1 MMSGRHPQALL
12 ALLIAAGFWLG
23 SWQLPLF
30 DLDEGAF
37 SQATLEMLSSG
48 NWLTTTLDG
57 EPRYDKPMLS
67 YWLQGLS
74 VSAFG
79 AHEFAFRLPSMLAA
93 TLWLLLLFGF
103 VRARSSSPLA
113 PWLAAGALALSPM
126 SSIIG
131 HAATADAILNLLLAA
146 AAFDIWRYFESGS
159 RAAVW
164 RTYLWMGLGVL
175 CKGPVAI
182 VIPLAASLAFAVST
196 RRWRDWLG
204 AVFDLRGWIVLLAV
218 VLPWGISCWM
228 ADDGDF
234 IRHFLLDHNLQRYD
248 STLQGHG
255 GKFYYYI
262 VALPLIVLPFASLLP
277 GAIKRGV
284 LGDALDR
291 YCLLWFGVVF
301 AIFSMSKTQL
311 PHYLLYGMTPLFVLF
326 GRMAARVPPKPVL
339 LAPAI
344 ALLLLFSSLPWLLPM
359 VPVNPKRAWE
369 AGVVSEALA
378 AFDWRYTL
386 ICLGTLALCLWS
398 LRRSPVVAVL
408 GCALALNLT
417 LWLGLAPVLAQAQ
430 QAPTREAARV
440 ARDLGLPA
448 VAYATYLPTFSVYR
462 GAPTPHRLPGPGE
475 LVFVRADK
483 LPSLQRALADSSAN
497 AELRPV
503 FRRGGV
509 ALLQRLPLEPEPT
522 TTPAPTTA
530 PEPAQILR

>member
-1 MMSGRHPQALL
+1 MRVRHPMALL

-79 AHEFAFRLPSMLAA
+79 ANEFAFRLPSMIAA

-103 VRARSSSPLA
+103 VRSRSSVPEA

-131 HAATADAILNLLLAA
+131 HAATADAILNLLIAA
-146 AAFDIWRYFESGS
+146 TAFDIWRYFESGS
-159 RAAVW
+159 RPAVW
-164 RTYLWMGLGVL
+164 RSYLWMGLGVL

-182 VIPLAASLAFAVST
+182 AIPLAASFAFAAST
-196 RRWRDWLG
+196 RRWRDWFSAL
-204 AVFDLRGWIVLLAV
+204 FDLRGWVIFLAV
-218 VLPWGISCWM
+218 VLPWGISCWL

-255 GKFYYYI
+255 GKLYYYL

-277 GAIKRGV
+277 GALKRGAF
-284 LGDALDR
+284 GDALDR
-291 YCLLWFGVVF
+291 YCLLWFGIVF
-301 AIFSMSKTQL
+301 LLFSFSKTQL

-326 GRMAARVPPKPVL
+326 GRMAARIPPKPAL
-339 LAPAI
+339 LLPAI
-344 ALLLLFSSLPWLLPM
+344 ALLLLFAALPWLLPM
-359 VPVNPKRAWE
+359 VPINPRRPWE
-369 AGVVSEALA
+369 AGVITEAGA
-378 AFDWRYTL
+378 AFDTRYL
-386 ICLGTLALCLWS
+386 LVCAGAVALALWS
-398 LRRSPVVAVL
+398 LRRGAVASML
-408 GCALALNLT
+408 GVALALNLT
-417 LWLGLAPVLAQAQ
+417 LWLAVAPVLAAAQ
-430 QAPTREAARV
+430 QAPTRAAAQI

-462 GAPTPHRLPGPGE
+462 GAPTPHRLPEPGE

-483 LPSLQRALADSSAN
+483 LDK
-497 AELRPV
+497 LRQTLGDGVRLEPV
-503 FRRGGV
+503 YQRGGV
-509 ALLQRLPLEPEPT
+509 ALLRRDA
-522 TTPAPTTA
+522 PAAET
-530 PEPAQILR
+530 QVLR